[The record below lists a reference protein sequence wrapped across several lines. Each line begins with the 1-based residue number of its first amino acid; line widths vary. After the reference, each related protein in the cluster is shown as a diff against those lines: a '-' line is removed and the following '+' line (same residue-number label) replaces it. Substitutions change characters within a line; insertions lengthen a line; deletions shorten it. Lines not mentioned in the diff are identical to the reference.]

1 MGTPD
6 RIQAARLRA
15 TKDWSYLRVCLW
27 AMIPR
32 EAPDLP
38 APMAVDK
45 YWRLYY
51 NPARMTDWSAEQM
64 AAVLYHEANHLL
76 RDHPLRAESMHIAM
90 EEAPQWNFATDAEI
104 NDDLEDEGVKLPGDY
119 VTPETIKQERGGMA
133 EVYFRNLP
141 PPDEMDDDKMDCG
154 SCAGGAQRE
163 WEDGDPSPDVPG
175 VDPGRQLII
184 KRKVAED
191 VIEHSARGS
200 VPGQWERWAEGIVN
214 PKIPWTR
221 ELSAQVRVACAW
233 VAGKTD
239 YTYKKMSR
247 RASIFPR
254 IIMPAMRSPT
264 PSIAVVVDTSG
275 SMGGTAGPRLRKAMG
290 ELKGILRAVGV
301 NNGVPVIACDAA
313 VHADKSVFSVSQVQ
327 LGGGGGTDMGVGLDH
342 AAKLKPRPEIVI
354 VMTDMYTPWP
364 QESPPYRTIVVDVAG
379 DGGREDW
386 AVPGWVTKVISVDDG
401 DET

>member
-1 MGTPD
+1 MGTPE
-6 RIQAARLRA
+6 RLQAARLRA
-15 TKDWSYLRVCLW
+15 TKDWSYLSVCLW

-32 EAPDLP
+32 ETPDLP

-45 YWRLYY
+45 FYRLYY
-51 NPARMTDWSAEQM
+51 NPARMTEWSAEEM

-76 RDHPLRAESMHIAM
+76 RDHPLRAESMHVGI
-90 EEAPQWNFATDAEI
+90 EEALQWNFAADAEI

-119 VTPETIKQERGGMA
+119 VTPETIKQKRGGLA

-141 PPDEMDDDKMDCG
+141 PPDEMDPKTDCG
-154 SCAGGAQRE
+154 SCAGGEQRE
-163 WEDGDPSPDVPG
+163 WEDGDPSPDAPG
-175 VDPGRQLII
+175 VDPGRSLII

-191 VIEHSARGS
+191 VIECAKTRGS
-200 VPGQWERWAEGIVN
+200 VPGQWERWAEGIVS
-214 PKIPWTR
+214 PKVPWER

-239 YTYKKMSR
+239 YTYSRMSR

-254 IIMPAMRSPT
+254 IVMPAMRSPA
-264 PSIAVVVDTSG
+264 PNVAVLVDTSG
-275 SMGGTAGPRLRKAMG
+275 SMGGVTGALLTTAMG
-290 ELKGILRAVGV
+290 ELKGLLRAVGIIT
-301 NNGVPVIACDAA
+301 GVPVIACDAA

-342 AAKLKPRPEIVI
+342 AARLKPKPEIVI

-364 QESPPYRTIVVDVAG
+364 QESPPYRTIVLNVG
-379 DGGREDW
+379 GGREDW
-386 AVPGWVTKVISVDDG
+386 AVPGWVTKVITVDG